1 MFGRRKKTGAQAP
14 ESGKKAPNKGLG
26 RRILDLISRS
36 GGNDEDLYDHL
47 EDLLVEA
54 DFGASAAVGVVEELR
69 KARRD
74 GSGGRD
80 DLVSALK
87 EILRPSL
94 SSTDLTPAP
103 GKLSLYLVLGVNGV
117 GKTTTIAKMAYRF
130 GSESDG
136 GIVFAAGD
144 TFRAAAIEQ
153 LEIHAQRVGARVVR
167 QDHGSDPGA
176 VVYDAIASARSRGDR
191 LVLADTAGRM
201 HNRAN
206 LVKELEKV
214 DRIARDRL
222 SDDGVYR
229 KVLVID
235 ATTGQNGMRQA
246 ETFHEAIGVDA
257 VVMTKYDSSAK
268 GGLVAAISRQ
278 LGLPFAYL
286 GKGEGMDDLV
296 PFDPDEYLE
305 ELLPHGD
312 A

>member
-1 MFGRRKKTGAQAP
+1 MFGRRKNTGETRQNAGNKSP
-14 ESGKKAPNKGLG
+14 GKGLG
-26 RRILDLISRS
+26 RRILDLLSRS
-36 GGNDEDLYDHL
+36 GGDDEDFFDHL
-47 EDLLVEA
+47 EDLLVES
-54 DFGASAAVGVVEELR
+54 DFGASAAVSVVDELR
-69 KARRD
+69 ERRGSAAKAGQD
-74 GSGGRD
+74 GLIGS
-80 DLVSALK
+80 LK

-94 SSTDLTPAP
+94 ASADLMPPP

-117 GKTTTIAKMAYRF
+117 GKTTTIAKMAHRF
-130 GSESDG
+130 GRGGSE

-153 LEIHAQRVGARVVR
+153 LEIHAGRVGARIVK

-176 VVYDAIASARSRGDR
+176 VIYDAIVSARSRGDS

-206 LVKELEKV
+206 LVKELEKI
-214 DRIARDRL
+214 DRIA
-222 SDDGVYR
+222 SDKIGDGLY
-229 KVLVID
+229 KKILVID

-246 ETFHEAIGVDA
+246 ETFHEAVGVDA

-268 GGLVAAISRQ
+268 GGLVAAISRK
-278 LGLPFAYL
+278 LGLPFAFL

-296 PFDPDEYLE
+296 SFDPEAYLD
-305 ELLPHGD
+305 ELLPDVD